1 LIVGRGQLENSV
13 LRMFRLVITDKCR
26 YPDTGDRVTSSFIQQ
41 REPYPGY

>member
-1 LIVGRGQLENSV
+1 
-13 LRMFRLVITDKCR
+13 MFRLVITDKCR